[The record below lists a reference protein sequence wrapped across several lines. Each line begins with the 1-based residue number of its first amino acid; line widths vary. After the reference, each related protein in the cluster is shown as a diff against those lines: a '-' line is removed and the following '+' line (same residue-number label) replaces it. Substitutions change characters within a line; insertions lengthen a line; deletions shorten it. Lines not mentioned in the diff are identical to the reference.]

1 MADTASRQWLNVA
14 DDTVNKRALDEFHEK
29 VLKGIPVIA
38 ERSETRLFRLLPDE
52 EDAPLAGQLVWAHL
66 DRQPVFEALS
76 YTWGKSPER
85 THITLNTIPGF
96 PITTNLAGAL
106 RRLRLRD
113 RPRQLWIDAMS
124 IDQTNDDERAR
135 QLSLMSRIFGSA
147 QTVVV
152 WLGEAPALGQRLYLE
167 AGEVDFQGDGFP
179 ELKRGLF
186 LPKGSSSRK
195 KSCLQD
201 ERKIGYLQSEE
212 QWHQDSDSDLR
223 ALRSVVLNPE
233 PRWWDRAWIRQ
244 EFALSKNV
252 PMVYFGPC
260 QYSYERFQS
269 LLWVLEANGEESV
282 KDVGLLYIMS
292 KLIDSRRTMAHQ
304 THGVADVAA
313 QLNRAQAADPRDK
326 IYSILSLSKP
336 EEAAMIQ
343 PDYKRGTAETFAKTT
358 YDLISKTSSFSTMAY
373 VSLERPRPR
382 SLPTWTVDFSF
393 AGLDKSARDRL
404 HRRSFFSES
413 GYAYNHYVDSH
424 SDDELLDSDELERI
438 LMRTRKG
445 PATQPRVSLS
455 RDEMRM
461 TAGGFIIDAVE
472 TVVPLSRPTPGKTD
486 NSLAVS
492 LTTVLDGLPVHPFA
506 GWDRTKPRIVVDQVG
521 MSQARAPPESACD
534 WKRML
539 ANVQRVD
546 LGTDE
551 GFPLD
556 SGLLTEYQY
565 QDDVLD
571 EAFRGWRTYFGLPTS
586 AARLGVGWAGSVR
599 RHWQTNREF
608 ELGDRAE
615 GTVFFTTAK
624 GFIGV
629 GLTNMAAGDHVVL
642 LHGCNDVMLLRQRSG
657 EYEYQGTVYV
667 HGVSDGELDDL
678 FDEGAFAEED
688 FCLV

>member
-1 MADTASRQWLNVA
+1 MADSASRQWLNVA
-14 DDTVNKRALDEFHEK
+14 DDTVNKRALNEFHGK
-29 VLKGIPVIA
+29 ILKGIPVVA
-38 ERSETRLFRLLPDE
+38 EKSETRLFRLLPDE

-85 THITLNTIPGF
+85 THITLNAIPGF
-96 PITTNLAGAL
+96 PITTNLAAAL

-113 RPRQLWIDAMS
+113 RPRQLWIDAIS
-124 IDQTNDDERAR
+124 IDQTNDDERA
-135 QLSLMSRIFGSA
+135 QQISLMSKIFGSA
-147 QTVVV
+147 QAVVV
-152 WLGEAPALGQRLYLE
+152 WLGEAPVLGQRLYLE
-167 AGEVDFQGDGFP
+167 AGDVDFQGDGFP
-179 ELKRGLF
+179 EFKRGLF
-186 LPKGSSSRK
+186 LPNGSSSRR
-195 KSCLQD
+195 SCLQD

-223 ALRSVVLNPE
+223 VLRSIVLNPE

-244 EFALSKNV
+244 EFALSKTV
-252 PMVYFGPC
+252 PMVYFGHC
-260 QYSYERFQS
+260 QYSYERFQT

-292 KLIDSRRTMAHQ
+292 KLIDSRRIMTRR
-304 THGVADVAA
+304 THGVANVAA
-313 QLNRAQAADPRDK
+313 QLNRTQAADPRDK

-343 PDYKRGTAETFAKTT
+343 PDYKRRTAETFAKTT
-358 YDLISKTSSFSTMAY
+358 YDLINKTGSFSVLAY

-382 SLPTWTVDFSF
+382 GLPTWTVDFSF
-393 AGLDKSARDRL
+393 AGLDESARDRL

-413 GYAYNHYVDSH
+413 GYAHNHYVDSH
-424 SDDELLDSDELERI
+424 SDDELLDSDELEKI
-438 LMRTRKG
+438 LTRTRKG
-445 PATQPRVSLS
+445 LAAQPRVSLS
-455 RDEMRM
+455 RDEKSM
-461 TAGGFIIDAVE
+461 TARGFVIDTVD
-472 TVVPLSRPTPGKTD
+472 TVVPLPRPKPGKPNTSLVA
-486 NSLAVS
+486 SLA
-492 LTTVLDGLPVHPFA
+492 TVLDGLPVHSFA
-506 GWDRTKPRIVVDQVG
+506 GWDRTKLRMVVDQVG
-521 MSQARAPPESACD
+521 TSQARAPLKSECD
-534 WKRML
+534 WRRML
-539 ANVQRVD
+539 TNVQRVD

-551 GFPLD
+551 GFPLEP
-556 SGLLTEYQY
+556 GLLTEYQY

-586 AARLGVGWAGSVR
+586 AARLEVGWAGSVR

-629 GLTNMAAGDHVVL
+629 GLMNMAAGDHVVL

-678 FDEGAFAEED
+678 FDDGAFAEED